1 MKKLALLLTLALFG
15 ISGCAQEPVNR
26 PSDFKLVLSWHTG
39 AVPENYWYSY
49 RLIIGPSTTGKLQ
62 YRSGNG
68 QVEWSDEFTVPDED
82 LDTLYTHTREQGLLR
97 SKWEQGD
104 QIDGGPATSI
114 EITSNGNFHSIGERS
129 ELIEN
134 ERKLVDA
141 LIDRVENL
149 VPDDL
154 WETMYQLQAE
164 QEMKV
169 D

>member
-1 MKKLALLLTLALFG
+1 MKQLAIILTLALFG
-15 ISGCAQEPVNR
+15 IGGCAQEPVSR
-26 PSDFKLVLSWHTG
+26 PSDFKVVLSWHTG

-49 RLIIGPSTTGKLQ
+49 RLIIGPSETGKLH

-68 QVEWSDEFTVPDED
+68 QVEWSDEFAVSNED
-82 LDTLYTHTREQGLLR
+82 LDKLYTQVREQGMLR
-97 SKWEQGD
+97 SNWKQGD

-114 EITSNGNFHSIGERS
+114 QITSNGKFHSIGERS
-129 ELIEN
+129 ELIEA
-134 ERKLVDA
+134 ERELVDA
-141 LIDRVENL
+141 LIDRLESL

-164 QEMKV
+164 QEMNA

>member
-15 ISGCAQEPVNR
+15 IGGCAQEPVSR
-26 PSDFKLVLSWHTG
+26 PADFKLVLSWHTG
-39 AVPENYWYSY
+39 AVPEDYWYSY
-49 RLIIGPSTTGKLQ
+49 RLVIGPSTTGKLHYQ
-62 YRSGNG
+62 SGNG
-68 QVEWSDEFTVPDED
+68 QVKWSAEFIVSDED

-97 SKWEQGD
+97 SKWELGD

-114 EITSNGNFHSIGERS
+114 QITSNGKHHSIGERS
-129 ELIEN
+129 ELMEA
-134 ERKLVDA
+134 ERELVDD
-141 LIDRVENL
+141 LIERVESL

-164 QEMKV
+164 QINT

>member
-1 MKKLALLLTLALFG
+1 MKQLAIILTLALFG
-15 ISGCAQEPVNR
+15 IGGCAQEPVSR
-26 PSDFKLVLSWHTG
+26 PSDFKVVLSWHTG

-49 RLIIGPSTTGKLQ
+49 RLIIGPSATGKLH

-68 QVEWSDEFTVPDED
+68 QVEWSDEFAFSDED
-82 LDTLYTHTREQGLLR
+82 LDKLYTQVREQGMLR
-97 SKWEQGD
+97 SNWKQGD

-114 EITSNGNFHSIGERS
+114 QITSNGKFHSIGERS
-129 ELIEN
+129 ELIEA
-134 ERKLVDA
+134 ERELVDA
-141 LIDRVENL
+141 LIDRVESL

-164 QEMKV
+164 QEMNA